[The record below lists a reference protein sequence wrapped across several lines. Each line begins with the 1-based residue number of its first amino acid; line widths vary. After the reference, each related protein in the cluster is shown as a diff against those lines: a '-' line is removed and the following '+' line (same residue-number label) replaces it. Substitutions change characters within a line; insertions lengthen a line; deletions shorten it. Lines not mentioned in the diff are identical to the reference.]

1 MNHSV
6 RNRFILD
13 AHYRYRTFTSA
24 WIFLFPRLPFSD
36 TDSPALTRPS
46 AIKNIAPSLTTTL
59 LCSSRSLPLGHATP
73 HDLVTGQAIA
83 SSDGRFHV
91 QWFEAHR

>member
-13 AHYRYRTFTSA
+13 AHYGYRTFTSA
-24 WIFLFPRLPFSD
+24 GIFLFPLLPFSG
-36 TDSPALTRPS
+36 TDSPALAWPS
-46 AIKNIAPSLTTTL
+46 ATKNIAPSLTTTL
-59 LCSSRSLPLGHATP
+59 LRSSRSLPLGHATP
-73 HDLVTGQAIA
+73 HDLIADQAIA
-83 SSDGRFHV
+83 SSGGCFHV